1 LTLRALQLCWC
12 SSKSGLQH
20 LVLEVRRCA
29 GDVQGDPAPQIL
41 KRPSVS
47 SILDFERR
55 RFALHLGFLARFGR
69 IDIFSSKL
77 AVQNCLQ
84 ERQMITY
91 NSIRFSSIF
100 RCVLALS
107 ALIIPQLVQAQWQG
121 IVGAENP
128 NRESQALAFLPN
140 ELWIHAGDSIRWT
153 FPTHERHT
161 LTFLKP
167 GQTRPPGFGPIFGV
181 PVGCPGLT
189 PDGSSFD
196 GTACVTTG
204 VLLLGEST
212 SSTESAP
219 TYTVNFPAVG
229 NFKFVCLVH
238 ADMTGVVHVLDASE
252 PLPHYQDFYDRQAQ
266 SEQVLLLADAS
277 RLEGRGTPGNQ
288 DGAQGSDVA
297 AGIGEIV
304 TTTGGGSQTASLM
317 RFLRETI
324 VVRVGDTVEWTS
336 LDPSINH
343 TVTFGVEPADPRP
356 RSANVLLSSDGARQ
370 AVISSPADS
379 VNSGFLSPAPQ
390 DRAGLAQSAP
400 GVTRFRVTF
409 TAPGTFNYICAVH
422 DQLGMKGTV
431 IVHR

>member
-1 LTLRALQLCWC
+1 
-12 SSKSGLQH
+12 
-20 LVLEVRRCA
+20 
-29 GDVQGDPAPQIL
+29 
-41 KRPSVS
+41 
-47 SILDFERR
+47 
-55 RFALHLGFLARFGR
+55 
-69 IDIFSSKL
+69 
-77 AVQNCLQ
+77 
-84 ERQMITY
+84 MITY

-100 RCVLALS
+100 RCALALS
-107 ALIIPQLVQAQWQG
+107 ALIIPQLVRAQWQAV
-121 IVGAENP
+121 VGAESP
-128 NRESQALAFLPN
+128 DRGSQALAFLPN
-140 ELWIHAGDSIRWT
+140 EFWVHTGDSIRWT

-204 VLLLGEST
+204 VLLLDEDT
-212 SSTESAP
+212 TTTESAP
-219 TYTVNFPAVG
+219 TYTVSFPAAG

-277 RLEGRGTPGNQ
+277 RLEGRGAPGNQ

-324 VVRVGDTVEWTS
+324 VVGVGDTVEWTS

-370 AVISSPADS
+370 VVISSPAES

-390 DRAGLAQSAP
+390 DRAGLAQSPP

-409 TAPGTFNYICAVH
+409 TSPGTFNYVCAVH